1 MVIANK
7 SDEIRVNARI
17 RAKTVRLI
25 SEDGTQLGIIP
36 IDEALD
42 NASQKGLD
50 LVEVAPNSD
59 PPVCR
64 IMDYGKFK
72 YQTSKKEQ
80 ETRKKG
86 KTVQVKEIKFRPH
99 TDIHDFEFKIRNL
112 RKFLYKKNRVKLTV
126 IFRGRELAHKDTGM
140 DLLNRVAEEIQED
153 GTVEQS
159 PKHEGRNLTMVVI
172 PK

>member
-1 MVIANK
+1 
-7 SDEIRVNARI
+7 
-17 RAKTVRLI
+17 LI

-36 IDEALD
+36 INEALD
-42 NASQKGLD
+42 NASGKGLD

-72 YQTSKKEQ
+72 YETSKKEQ

-86 KTVQVKEIKFRPH
+86 KSVQVKEIKFRPH

-112 RKFLYKKNRVKLTV
+112 KRFLHKRNRVKLTV
-126 IFRGRELAHKDTGM
+126 IFRGRELAYKNVGM
-140 DLLNRVAEEIQED
+140 DLLKRVAEEIQEY

-159 PKHEGRNLTMVVI
+159 PKHEGRNLIMVVV

>member
-1 MVIANK
+1 MANK

-36 IDEALD
+36 INEALD

-72 YQTSKKEQ
+72 YQTSKKDQ

-86 KTVQVKEIKFRPH
+86 KTLQVKEIKFRPH
-99 TDIHDFEFKIRNL
+99 TDTHDFEFKLRNMK
-112 RKFLYKKNRVKLTV
+112 KFLHKKNRVKLTV
-126 IFRGRELAHKDTGM
+126 IFRGRELAYKDAGM
-140 DLLNRVAEEIQED
+140 DLLNRVAEEIQEE